1 MWFKLA
7 LTLFSRELRRGEL
20 TIIFAAIALAVLT
33 VFSLSSVTERIRLNI
48 EQKSADFI
56 AADRRLASNHPLDD
70 AFILEAQKQGLQTAR
85 QMFFDSMLFAND
97 ELVLGSIKA
106 VSEGYP
112 LRGVVTLKDGFDQA
126 DYEVQGVPQRGEVWL
141 SEGLFYSLGLA
152 LGDEV
157 EIGAGVFRASK
168 ILVNEPDAPFFSLAG
183 NKRVLLNYT
192 DIGTTQAVQPG
203 SRVFYRMLFAG
214 EEAVLTDYYGWL
226 KPQMRD
232 NQRWQGIKD
241 RQSPLGENLERSER
255 FLLLAGLFGIML
267 AAVAMAVSAKR
278 YCERQYDPVAMMK
291 TLGGSRA
298 TIRNIFLLHLCMV
311 TMFSV
316 AIGLAIGYVL
326 QAVATDYLAN
336 FMDTQL
342 PQAGFKPW
350 LLSITIGVVCALMF
364 SLKPLL
370 DLFDIPPLRV
380 LRRNLGD
387 KLAVSR
393 VHMALSVSTIFVLMW
408 FFSGELKTT
417 LLLFGGTAIL
427 MLVLF
432 GVSRLLFSAGR
443 KLGLSPGSSWSL
455 AIATLQKRANANA
468 VQLISFALA
477 IKLMLFLF
485 VLKNDLI
492 SDWQM
497 QVPEDAPNAFLI
509 NISEPE
515 VTSIES
521 FFVQNNISHADF
533 YPVFRGRANAL
544 NGEKF
549 ARTASKQEGEEQ
561 DEDAAEGAG
570 RELNLTWMTKLPE
583 GNEVI
588 EGTWFDPNSEK
599 LEVSISKGMAE
610 GMNIKIGDRL
620 TFLVNEQSFEA
631 NVTSLRSVD
640 WGSLK
645 PNFVMIFNPKVAGKF
660 PVTYFTAAQFSE
672 GDEKTVSQ
680 LLRDHPTVSMIDI
693 KSRLEQAQSMIAQ
706 VSLAISFV
714 LAIVLTSGA
723 LVLISQVQASLAE
736 RMQEIV
742 ILRTLGARGRLIKL
756 ATLYEFL
763 LLGALAGFVAAL
775 VSDVTLLII
784 QRELFEVEGKL
795 HPYVWVLGP
804 STGALFVAV
813 IGYFM
818 VASTMRQNT
827 QGLLRKLA

>member
-1 MWFKLA
+1 MWVKLA
-7 LTLFSRELRRGEL
+7 LTLFWRELRRGEL

-56 AADRRLASNHPLDD
+56 AADRRLASNHPLEQ
-70 AFILEAQKQGLQTAR
+70 AFLDEAHELGLKTAQ

-106 VSEGYP
+106 VSQGYP
-112 LRGVVTLKDGFDQA
+112 LRGKVTLKDDFLAA
-126 DYEVQGVPQRGEVWL
+126 DYEVVGVPKEGEVWL
-141 SEGLFYSLGLA
+141 SEGLFYSLGLSV
-152 LGDEV
+152 GDQV
-157 EIGAGVFRASK
+157 EIGMGIFRASK
-168 ILVNEPDAPFFSLAG
+168 ILVSEPDAPFFSLAG
-183 NKRVLLNYT
+183 NKRVLLNYV
-192 DIGTTQAVQPG
+192 DIETTQAVQPG

-214 EEAVLTDYYGWL
+214 EEQALGNYYGWL
-226 KPQMRD
+226 KPQLRE
-232 NQRWQGIKD
+232 NQNWQGIKD
-241 RQSPLGENLERSER
+241 RQSPLGENLARSES

-291 TLGGSRA
+291 TLGGSRQ
-298 TIRNIFLLHLCMV
+298 TIRNIFLLHLSLV
-311 TMFSV
+311 TLFSLL
-316 AIGLAIGYVL
+316 IGLVIGFVL
-326 QAVATDYLAN
+326 QSFATDYLAN
-336 FMDTQL
+336 FMNTQL
-342 PQAGFKPW
+342 PQAGIKPW
-350 LLSITIGVVCALMF
+350 ALSISIGVVCALMF

-387 KLAVSR
+387 KLAISR
-393 VHMALSVSTIFVLMW
+393 VHMGLSVLTIFSLMW
-408 FFSGELKTT
+408 LFSGELKTT
-417 LLLFGGTAIL
+417 LMLFGGTATL

-432 GVSRLLFSAGR
+432 GLSRLFFSAGR

-509 NISEPE
+509 NINESE
-515 VTSIES
+515 V
-521 FFVQNNISHADF
+521 NNIKAYFAENNIVHEDLFPIFS
-533 YPVFRGRANAL
+533 GRANGL
-544 NGEKF
+544 NGETF
-549 ARTASKQEGEEQ
+549 ARRTSKQEGEEQ
-561 DEDAAEGAG
+561 DEDAARGVG
-570 RELNLTWMTKLPE
+570 RDLNLTWMTQLPSS
-583 GNEVI
+583 NEVI
-588 EGTWFDPNSEK
+588 EGEWFSPDSTE
-599 LEVSISKGMAE
+599 LEVSVSKGLAE
-610 GMNIKIGDRL
+610 RVEISVGDTL
-620 TFLVNEQSFEA
+620 TFLVNEQTFDA
-631 NVTSLRSVD
+631 KVTSIRSVD

-645 PNFVMIFNPKVAGKF
+645 PNFVMIFNPLVAGKF
-660 PVTYFTAAQFSE
+660 PVTYFTAAQFGEDDAKLVSE
-672 GDEKTVSQ
+672 LLKT
-680 LLRDHPTVSMIDI
+680 HPTMSMIDI
-693 KSRLEQAQSMIAQ
+693 KSQLEQAQSMIAQ

-742 ILRTLGARGRLIKL
+742 ILRTLGAKGRLIKL

-784 QRELFEVEGKL
+784 QRELFDVEGKL
-795 HPYVWVLGP
+795 HPYIWALGP
-804 STGALFVAV
+804 ISGAAFVAA

-818 VASTMRQNT
+818 VSNTMRQNT

>member
-7 LTLFSRELRRGEL
+7 LTLFWRELRRGEL

-56 AADRRLASNHPLDD
+56 AADRRLASNHPIDQ
-70 AFILEAQKQGLQTAR
+70 AFLEEAHNVGLNTAQ

-106 VSEGYP
+106 VSQGYP
-112 LRGVVTLKDGFDQA
+112 LRGQVTLKDDFVA
-126 DYEVQGVPQRGEVWL
+126 SEYEVQSVPQLGEVWL
-141 SEGLFYSLGLA
+141 SEGLFYSLGLSV
-152 LGDEV
+152 GDEV
-157 EIGAGVFRASK
+157 EIGAGVFRATK
-168 ILVNEPDAPFFSLAG
+168 ILVSEPDAPFFSLAG
-183 NKRVLLNYT
+183 NKRVLLNYD
-192 DIGTTQAVQPG
+192 DIATTQAVQPG

-214 EEAVLTDYYGWL
+214 SEQALTDYYGWL
-226 KPQMRD
+226 KPQLRE
-232 NQRWQGIKD
+232 NQNWQGIKD
-241 RQSPLGENLERSER
+241 RQSPLGENLARSES

-291 TLGGSRA
+291 TLGGSRR
-298 TIRNIFLLHLCMV
+298 TIRNIFLLHLSLV
-311 TMFSV
+311 TLFSLM
-316 AIGLAIGYVL
+316 IGLIIGFAL
-326 QAVATDYLAN
+326 QSFATDYLAN
-336 FMDTQL
+336 FMNAQL

-350 LLSITIGVVCALMF
+350 ALAISIGVVCALMF

-387 KLAVSR
+387 KLAISK
-393 VHMALSVSTIFVLMW
+393 VHMGLSIFTIFSLMW
-408 FFSGELKTT
+408 LFSGELKTT
-417 LLLFGGTAIL
+417 VFLFGGTAVL
-427 MLVLF
+427 MAVLF
-432 GVSRLLFSAGR
+432 GLSRLFFSAGR

-497 QVPEDAPNAFLI
+497 QVPENAPNAFLI
-509 NISEPE
+509 NINESK
-515 VTSIES
+515 VADIES
-521 FFVQNNISHADF
+521 FFAENNIIHEDIF
-533 YPVFRGRANAL
+533 PIFRGRANGL
-544 NGEKF
+544 NGETF
-549 ARTASKQEGEEQ
+549 ARRTSKQEGEEQ
-561 DEDAAEGAG
+561 DEEAREGVG
-570 RELNLTWMTKLPE
+570 RELNLTWMSELPSS
-583 GNEVI
+583 NEIVKG
-588 EGTWFDPNSEK
+588 EWFSTDSTE
-599 LEVSISKGMAE
+599 LEVSVSKGLAE
-610 GMNIKIGDRL
+610 RVGIKVGD
-620 TFLVNEQSFEA
+620 TVTYLVNERTFDA
-631 NVTSLRSVD
+631 KVTSIRSVD

-645 PNFVMIFNPKVAGKF
+645 PNFVMIFNPVVAGKF
-660 PVTYFTAAQFSE
+660 PVTYFTAAKFAEEDAKSISE
-672 GDEKTVSQ
+672 
-680 LLRDHPTVSMIDI
+680 LLKANPTMSMIDI
-693 KSRLEQAQSMIAQ
+693 KSQLEQAQSMIAQ

-784 QRELFEVEGKL
+784 QRELFDVEGKL
-795 HPYVWVLGP
+795 HPYIWALGP
-804 STGALFVAV
+804 FSGAAFVAA

-818 VASTMRQNT
+818 VSSTMRQNT

>member
-7 LTLFSRELRRGEL
+7 LTLFWRELRRGEL

-56 AADRRLASNHPLDD
+56 AADRRLASNHPLNE
-70 AFILEAQKQGLQTAR
+70 AFITEAQSQGLETAR

-106 VSEGYP
+106 VSQGYP
-112 LRGVVTLKDGFDQA
+112 LRGFVTLKDNFEQA
-126 DYEVQGVPQRGEVWL
+126 DYDIRGVPEQGEVWL
-141 SEGLFYSLGLA
+141 SEGMFYSLGLA
-152 LGDEV
+152 VGDEV
-157 EIGAGVFRASK
+157 EIGAGIFKASK

-183 NKRVLLNYT
+183 NKRVLLNYN
-192 DIGTTQAVQPG
+192 DIEATQAVQPG

-214 EEAVLTDYYGWL
+214 DEATLTNYYAWL

-298 TIRNIFLLHLCMV
+298 TIRNIFLLHLSMV
-311 TMFSV
+311 TLFSV
-316 AIGLAIGYVL
+316 AIGLVIGYIL

-342 PQAGFKPW
+342 PLAGVKPW
-350 LLSITIGVVCALMF
+350 FLAITIGVVCALMF

-393 VHMALSVSTIFVLMW
+393 IHMALSVSTIFALMW

-509 NISEPE
+509 NIGESEVE
-515 VTSIES
+515 RIET
-521 FFVQNNISHADF
+521 FFAQNNISHADF
-533 YPVFRGRANAL
+533 FPVFRGRANAL

-549 ARTASKQEGEEQ
+549 ARSASKQEGEEQ
-561 DEDAAEGAG
+561 DEEAARGAG
-570 RELNLTWMTKLPE
+570 RELNLTWMTTLPE
-583 GNEVI
+583 GNEVV
-588 EGTWFDPNSEK
+588 EGTWFEQNSAD
-599 LEVSISKGMAE
+599 LEVSISRGMAE
-610 GMNIKIGDRL
+610 GMGIEVGDTL
-620 TFLVNEQSFEA
+620 SFLVNERSFDA
-631 NVTSLRSVD
+631 KVTSLRSVD

-645 PNFVMIFNPKVAGKF
+645 PNFVMIFNPVVAGQF
-660 PVTYFTAAQFSE
+660 PVTYFTAAQFAD
-672 GDEKTVSQ
+672 GDERTVSK
-680 LLRDHPTVSMIDI
+680 LLREHPTMSMIDI

-714 LAIVLTSGA
+714 LTIVLTSGA

-795 HPYVWVLGP
+795 HPYIWLLGP
-804 STGALFVAV
+804 TSGALFVAL